1 MHLHDNRGGQSKD
14 DDLHL
19 PIGAGT
25 VDFPGIMASLVSAG
39 YDGTLTLEVK
49 PEFHGRSRTSIET
62 LVTATADD

>member
-25 VDFPGIMASLVSAG
+25 VDFPGIMASLVLAG
-39 YDGTLTLEVK
+39 YCGTLTLEVK
-49 PEFHGRSRTSIET
+49 PEFQEIGKVRIET